1 MRSTRLAT
9 RALAVVTLTAS
20 GLIGFAAGPGA
31 SGAYAAAPAS
41 VRIADEEAT
50 TPLRVTM
57 TRLTPSTIPAR
68 GQITITGIVENL
80 SEDDWTDVN
89 VSPFVSA
96 EPLTTRDELTE
107 AAASAS
113 DATVGERL
121 TAPDVQ
127 VSLGDLG
134 PGQRATFTIRVAADE
149 LPITGDPGVYWIGVH
164 ALGATSEGRDTIADG
179 RVRTF
184 IPLVPQPVARRRT
197 VPVSVVLPLRE
208 RARRAV
214 DGSLNGPARW
224 VNLTRP
230 DGRLSR
236 LADFAASAGAAPVT
250 WLLDPAVLDAL
261 SDFGRGNPP
270 LSLGP
275 ANASDDGED
284 DGDGEGDDGP
294 GSSPSPSPTAE
305 PVSGAPSEAQQG
317 RATTVLE
324 GLLAN
329 ARGDTVLN
337 LGYADPDVVSLVR
350 RGPNLL
356 RRSDDLSQRSMRT
369 YGLTATPVVSPPQGY
384 FDPEL
389 LASIPSQTLLLL
401 GDHGDLEQPTLSRL
415 PTGQELVL
423 SDQRAGTGGPSPTL
437 PRTALA
443 MRQRILAEAAL
454 EATKGDEPVR
464 PVVVTLPPRW
474 NPGTYWREADFF
486 DGLRVPWVRLDPVT
500 GGATTPYDADLPYP
514 KAQQAQE
521 VRASNVA
528 ATRTLAHTATVLGHL
543 LANDNEVAD
552 KLTGAA
558 LQASS
563 YSAKPVLGLAAAQVL
578 DLDDATREQ
587 MDRVQVIGTE
597 FVTLSGGSGALTV
610 TLVNGLE
617 QPITVGLQARTDS
630 SDVTVEAPEP
640 VSLQAGQRS
649 TLRLQVNSRVG
660 VHEVTLF
667 PVTTQGER
675 AGTPLTFSL
684 RTSQVGRLIWYII
697 AAGGLLLAVM
707 IVRRIVLRIRLN
719 RWRVRDE

>member
-1 MRSTRLAT
+1 M
-9 RALAVVTLTAS
+9 
-20 GLIGFAAGPGA
+20 
-31 SGAYAAAPAS
+31 
-41 VRIADEEAT
+41 
-50 TPLRVTM
+50 
-57 TRLTPSTIPAR
+57 
-68 GQITITGIVENL
+68 
-80 SEDDWTDVN
+80 
-89 VSPFVSA
+89 
-96 EPLTTRDELTE
+96 
-107 AAASAS
+107 
-113 DATVGERL
+113 
-121 TAPDVQ
+121 
-127 VSLGDLG
+127 
-134 PGQRATFTIRVAADE
+134 
-149 LPITGDPGVYWIGVH
+149 H

-184 IPLVPQPVARRRT
+184 IPLVPQSVARRRT

-284 DGDGEGDDGP
+284 GEGDGDDP

-305 PVSGAPSEAQQG
+305 PVSGAPSKAQQA
-317 RATTVLE
+317 RAAAVLE
-324 GLLAN
+324 DLLADT
-329 ARGDTVLN
+329 RGDTVLN

-464 PVVVTLPPRW
+464 PIVVTLPPRW

-486 DGLRVPWVRLDPVT
+486 GGLRVPWVRLDPVA

-514 KAQQAQE
+514 KAQVAQE

-528 ATRTLAHTATVLGHL
+528 ATRALAHTATVLDHL

-563 YSAKPVLGLAAAQVL
+563 YSAKPVQGLAAAQVL

-667 PVTTQGER
+667 PVTTEGER

-719 RWRVRDE
+719 RWRVREE